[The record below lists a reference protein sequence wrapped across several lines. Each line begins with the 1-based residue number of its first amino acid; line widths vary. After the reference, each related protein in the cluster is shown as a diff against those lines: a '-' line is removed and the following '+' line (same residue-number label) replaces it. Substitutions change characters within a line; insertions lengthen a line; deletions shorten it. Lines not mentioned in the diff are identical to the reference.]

1 MRVRLSKF
9 KLLALLLSGFS
20 FGHANAEIA
29 EDVNIEEVVVT
40 ASFIDQSSSD
50 LGNPLHVV
58 DGNQI
63 SNGPTL
69 SLGASLEDLLGVSSA
84 DFGSAV
90 GQPII
95 RGMMGNRVRVL
106 NNGTV
111 VRDVSGLGVDHE
123 NGVDLNHIEQ
133 IEVIRGPS
141 SLLYAN
147 GIIGGIVNIVDST
160 IVKQDFTESGFNLGL
175 EGQSVND
182 GNAYDV
188 SYQNNLG
195 GVNLSVAYK
204 ESDFGNYDI
213 PGGAVIH
220 SEEHDDHEDEE
231 DHEEEEHEAEPGYL
245 ENSDQENKAGK
256 IGLSKVGDWGHVGI
270 SYNKIEST
278 YGIPHHGEGHEG
290 HGHHEGH
297 EEEESH
303 EGERIFSTTDSDI
316 FTFEGS
322 QIIANGWL
330 KQINYHFKDTD
341 YAHTEQHAEEE
352 GAHEGEEE
360 HGDDHHEEG
369 PTLFSNEASEYGAIF
384 DLSNDLL
391 SQKFVINFVQE
402 DIAIIGAEAFMNP
415 SDNEEL
421 TFGYYLSKE
430 FDQFHLDVGVRHDR
444 INRVGSITTKEDHHD
459 DHDEDHHEDE
469 EHGDEDHGD
478 EHAETNYFDRDINS
492 TSFVFNLG
500 RNLTESLDA
509 NLSYARVE
517 RAPAAVEMFMNGPH
531 LVTGR
536 NEVGNANLDSEVGN
550 NIDLTFTFERDGFFG
565 TFSYFRNDVDN
576 YIYLQDETEEEHEE
590 HEEEDEHHG
599 GLIHANYLQNEAE
612 LKGYEL
618 EIGKIFELQ
627 KGNLSLSFGRDSVT
641 GDFGD
646 GSNIPRMVPARNI
659 YSFSYALDDLSVG
672 LKLKDVEEQDHIGL
686 GETFTADYQMLNF
699 NLSKSFNLTGSSQ
712 LNVTLFSKNL
722 TDEVARNH
730 SSFVKDQVPLPGR
743 NYGIKLNLKI

>member
-9 KLLALLLSGFS
+9 KFLALLLSGFS
-20 FGHANAEIA
+20 FGHANAEKA
-29 EDVNIEEVVVT
+29 EDVTIEEVVVT
-40 ASFIDQSSSD
+40 ASFIDQSSSE

-58 DGNQI
+58 DGDQI
-63 SNGPTL
+63 SNGATL

-147 GIIGGIVNIVDST
+147 GIIGGIVNIVDNT
-160 IVKQDFTESGFNLGL
+160 IAKQDFSKSEFHVGL
-175 EGQSVND
+175 EDQSVNN

-195 GVNLSVAYK
+195 GINLNVAYK

-220 SEEHDDHEDEE
+220 SEEHDDHGDEE
-231 DHEEEEHEAEPGYL
+231 DHEEEEHEAELGYL
-245 ENSDQENKAGK
+245 ENSDQKNKAGK
-256 IGLSKVGDWGHVGI
+256 IGLSKTGDWGHVGV

-278 YGIPHHGEGHEG
+278 YGIPYHGEGHEG
-290 HGHHEGH
+290 HGHHEGDEKKEEEEEGGGEH
-297 EEEESH
+297 HEEESH
-303 EGERIFSTTDSDI
+303 EGETIFSTTDSDI
-316 FTFEGS
+316 FTIEGS
-322 QIIANGWL
+322 QIIDSGWL

-360 HGDDHHEEG
+360 HGDGHHEEG

-415 SDNEEL
+415 SENEEL

-430 FDQFHLDVGVRHDR
+430 FDLFHLDVGIRHDR
-444 INRVGSITTKEDHHD
+444 INRVGSITMKEDHHD

-478 EHAETNYFDRDINS
+478 EH
-492 TSFVFNLG
+492 
-500 RNLTESLDA
+500 
-509 NLSYARVE
+509 
-517 RAPAAVEMFMNGPH
+517 
-531 LVTGR
+531 
-536 NEVGNANLDSEVGN
+536 
-550 NIDLTFTFERDGFFG
+550 
-565 TFSYFRNDVDN
+565 
-576 YIYLQDETEEEHEE
+576 
-590 HEEEDEHHG
+590 EDEHEVQHHARAARHAQRVEVAHLEGG
-599 GLIHANYLQNEAE
+599 GLE
-612 LKGYEL
+612 LC
-618 EIGKIFELQ
+618 
-627 KGNLSLSFGRDSVT
+627 
-641 GDFGD
+641 
-646 GSNIPRMVPARNI
+646 GSRMRRSSALCR
-659 YSFSYALDDLSVG
+659 ALDDA
-672 LKLKDVEEQDHIGL
+672 EQ
-686 GETFTADYQMLNF
+686 
-699 NLSKSFNLTGSSQ
+699 
-712 LNVTLFSKNL
+712 
-722 TDEVARNH
+722 
-730 SSFVKDQVPLPGR
+730 
-743 NYGIKLNLKI
+743 